1 MTLVSNAVTAEAVPT
16 KGDIVMTYSNGAGT
30 ATINTDVVASVSR
43 DNGTSYTAATLASQ
57 GTTGGHTV
65 LTAHDIDIS
74 GQPSGSA
81 MRWKVVTANQD
92 ANKYTNIQAVSFG
105 WS

>member
-1 MTLVSNAVTAEAVPT
+1 MPVRIRLSRAGAKKRPFYR
-16 KGDIVMTYSNGAGT
+16 IVIADSNG
-30 ATINTDVVASVSR
+30 NSLDF
-43 DNGTSYTAATLASQ
+43 SYY
-57 GTTGGHTV
+57 V
-65 LTAHDIDIS
+65 EPIVHDIDIS

-92 ANKYTNIQAVSFG
+92 ANKYTNIQAVSLG